1 MEELYT
7 LAREVGRG
15 SYGVVFEG
23 HMAKTGQRVAIKRLP
38 CISPECIEL
47 YLQELWVMRA
57 TAKNNPNVIALHD
70 CLLQTGSRTLE
81 PLRSG
86 RLPLDLVESALKGI
100 VVCTESQTGQEDRTR
115 SDTHLSRRK
124 KNRTDLGGLF
134 GSRTKS
140 RLRTKSESDVF
151 RCERQEI
158 TNSGLSRSKINER
171 THSEISKTPMRTN
184 SGLSRL
190 RKRPEAGLQG
200 EEENR
205 VPRRCCALW
214 LVMEYCDG
222 GDLNHYLLSRPPDS
236 QRNNSVVQQLSSAIA
251 FLHRLRIVHRD
262 LKPDNVLV
270 SLAPSGPLVKVA
282 DFGLSKMCVVGGLGA
297 RGDDSLTRQHFSSTC
312 GSDFYMAP
320 EVWGGLSYTAQAD
333 IFSLGVMF
341 WAVLERITFLE
352 EGSTEEQLGA
362 YVCRGRWL
370 MPLGEALWENPDLQ
384 VSVPMKA
391 RRAPPLPP
399 PPGQALCTLLLDMLA
414 SDPDA
419 RPTAAQLECR
429 VRVAMEEDAAQ

>member
-7 LAREVGRG
+7 LEREVGRG

-47 YLQELWVMRA
+47 YLQELWAMRA
-57 TAKNNPNVIALHD
+57 TAKNHPNVIALHG
-70 CLLQTGSRTLE
+70 CLLQTGSRTLV

-86 RLPLDLVESALKGI
+86 RLPLALVESTLKGS
-100 VVCTESQTGQEDRTR
+100 VVGYGSWTEQENRVK
-115 SDTHLSRRK
+115 SDTPRCRTG
-124 KNRTDLGGLF
+124 KNRTNLSGLF
-134 GSRTKS
+134 RSTTKS
-140 RLRTKSESDVF
+140 RLRAKSESDVF
-151 RCERQEI
+151 NHESQGI
-158 TNSGLSRSKINER
+158 TNSGQSRYESKER
-171 THSEISKTPMRTN
+171 THSEISKTLMRTN
-184 SGLSRL
+184 SGFSRP
-190 RKRPEAGLQG
+190 RKRPASECQ
-200 EEENR
+200 EEVNG
-205 VPRRCCALW
+205 VLRRCSALW
-214 LVMEYCDG
+214 LVMEFCDG
-222 GDLNHYLLSRPPDS
+222 GDLNQYLLSRPPDS
-236 QRNNSVVQQLSSAIA
+236 QRNKSVVQQLSSAIA
-251 FLHRLRIVHRD
+251 FLHSLRIVHRD

-270 SLAPSGPLVKVA
+270 SMAPGGPHVKVA
-282 DFGLSKMCVVGGLGA
+282 DFGLSKMCVEGGQGSG
-297 RGDDSLTRQHFSSTC
+297 GDDSLTRQHFSSTC

-362 YVCRGRWL
+362 YVCKGRWL
-370 MPLGEALWENPDLQ
+370 MPLGEALWENPDLL
-384 VSVPMKA
+384 VSVPIKA

-399 PPGQALCTLLLDMLA
+399 PPGQAVCALLLDMLA

-419 RPTAAQLECR
+419 RPTAAQLERR
-429 VRVAMEEDAAQ
+429 VYVAMEEDAAL